1 MRPVPHRGLALL
13 AIVAAIVGACDPEY
27 ALVVDNQGSEMV
39 VVGRFLDASGR
50 TTADVVIAPANSR
63 TTIGSFGVGSTDHP
77 FRIIILTPGCE
88 VVGDLPLS
96 EPFTEGGTFTVG
108 RDSKVTV
115 VPGGNPSGGANAVTT
130 DECLS
135 TVQGLTP

>member
-63 TTIGSFGVGSTDHP
+63 TTIGSFGVGSTEKL
-77 FRIIILTPGCE
+77 FRIIVLTPRCE

-108 RDSKVTV
+108 VT
-115 VPGGNPSGGANAVTT
+115 PRSPWYLAEIHRAAPTLSPLTNAGRPFK
-130 DECLS
+130 D
-135 TVQGLTP
+135 